1 MKVYHQRGNN
11 LRGKDPKPQW
21 IDAHIEKDVDNKE
34 IIYLDKKALLSME
47 PCTSEDGECRDE
59 GRFLTHSVF

>member
-21 IDAHIEKDVDNKE
+21 IDAHIEKDADNKE

-47 PCTSEDGECRDE
+47 PCTSEDGECRDK
-59 GRFLTHSVF
+59 GGF